1 MRRNVKML
9 KIFSIYGELNTEG
22 IGNLANIND
31 LNYSLCCGQKP
42 IEKELLETADG
53 IYLWQDRN
61 SIKEIFEKDSEIEKW
76 EFEELENLTG
86 EYIKVMDSVKP
97 TTLYDELMGDID
109 EMFEE
114 IIKYVETE
122 DSTVLQAI
130 TRSTCNNMIYIY
142 NYTRKDDGEVEKN
155 QVMVNKSLLSVI
167 FQTV

>member
-1 MRRNVKML
+1 ML

-122 DSTVLQAI
+122 DSTVLQAV
-130 TRSTCNNMIYIY
+130 TRSTCNNIIYIY

-155 QVMVNKSLLSVI
+155 QTMVNKSLLAGI
-167 FQTV
+167 FSMN